1 MSDTQNF
8 DNTHESD
15 NSDFEHK
22 PPRRRSTTPP
32 RKRRRLNK
40 TESTETCSV
49 GQILFAMTTVLI
61 AMKVYEY
68 LYFVH

>member
-8 DNTHESD
+8 DTTYESD

-22 PPRRRSTTPP
+22 TPRGRATTPP
-32 RKRRRLNK
+32 RKRRRLNN

-49 GQILFAMTTVLI
+49 GQILFAMTTVMI
-61 AMKVYEY
+61 ALKVYEF

>member
-15 NSDFEHK
+15 NSDFENK
-22 PPRRRSTTPP
+22 TTRRRSTTPP

-40 TESTETCSV
+40 IETTETCSV

-61 AMKVYEY
+61 ALKVYEY
-68 LYFVH
+68 LYFVY

>member
-8 DNTHESD
+8 DTTYESD

-22 PPRRRSTTPP
+22 TPRRRATTPP

-61 AMKVYEY
+61 ALKVYEY
-68 LYFVH
+68 MYFVH

>member
-1 MSDTQNF
+1 MSETQNF

-22 PPRRRSTTPP
+22 APRRATTPP

>member
-8 DNTHESD
+8 DTTYESD

-22 PPRRRSTTPP
+22 TPRRRATTPP
-32 RKRRRLNK
+32 RKRRRLNN
-40 TESTETCSV
+40 TESIETCSV
-49 GQILFAMTTVLI
+49 GQILFVMTTVMI
-61 AMKVYEY
+61 ALKVYEF

>member
-8 DNTHESD
+8 DTTYESD

-22 PPRRRSTTPP
+22 TARRRATTPP

-49 GQILFAMTTVLI
+49 GQVLFAMTTVMI
-61 AMKVYEY
+61 ALKVYEF

>member
-1 MSDTQNF
+1 MSETQNF

-22 PPRRRSTTPP
+22 PPRMRSTTPP

-40 TESTETCSV
+40 TESNETCTV
-49 GQILFAMTTVLI
+49 GQTLFAMTAVLI
-61 AMKVYEY
+61 ALKLYEY
-68 LYFVH
+68 LYFIH